1 MSKGRSE
8 DEQKAVETILRAL
21 GHRLVRL
28 RDEYTMKVLRGEEPE
43 GTTKGFELALREI
56 NDMLP
61 RRKRLKN

>member
-1 MSKGRSE
+1 MSKSRSE

-28 RDEYTMKVLRGEEPE
+28 RDEHTMKVLRGEEPE

>member
-1 MSKGRSE
+1 MSKSRSE

-28 RDEYTMKVLRGEEPE
+28 RDEHAMKVLRGEEPE
-43 GTTKGFELALREI
+43 GITKGFELALREI

-61 RRKRLKN
+61 RRKRLKD